1 MFTKI
6 TLKNYRTHKLTTLEL
21 GPVTLLIGNNNSGKS
36 NLFAGLDHFAW
47 LVRRANPQHN
57 KEAKVTVRD
66 YFPHRYRLAGEGIEP
81 MSITIDWTTGDQ
93 QQITYEIE
101 LYKNDSNH
109 VEMNSREGEVGCRER
124 ITIKLSN
131 KESKEITSGYNKPSN
146 LINLRRKIE
155 SDTSL
160 PKLEKD
166 LCRSFFRDFANIFSY
181 HFQPA
186 FLKGL
191 ASAQP
196 RSKHNLS
203 DNEPT
208 KKENISIPVEL
219 GYYGDN
225 FQDILIHTKEK
236 EERTFSRFNALLRRF
251 EAAKNF
257 ISVRPDN
264 NNPQKVIW
272 EFDLGRKETSRSLDD
287 FPAEVVS
294 DGILKAAVIAL
305 LISLRRPPTL
315 TLLEE
320 IENGINPG
328 NIQLLIDWIW
338 QSATPNPA
346 GNIPQ
351 FILTSHS
358 PSVLREFSEHLDN
371 VYVTRLDKRRFQ
383 SDVRNLNT
391 ALETLI
397 GIGSVADGEI
407 IEDDQGKR
415 LVKIPK
421 YRLVELWHSGAIG

>member
-1 MFTKI
+1 M
-6 TLKNYRTHKLTTLEL
+6 
-21 GPVTLLIGNNNSGKS
+21 IGNNNSGKS
-36 NLFAGLDHFAW
+36 NLFAGLDHFSW
-47 LVRRANPQHN
+47 LVRRANPKYN
-57 KEAKVTVRD
+57 KEARVTARD
-66 YFPHRYRLAGEGIEP
+66 YFPHRYRLAGEGSEA
-81 MSITIDWTTGDQ
+81 MSISIDWNTSYQ
-93 QQITYEIE
+93 QQITYEMD
-101 LYKNDSNH
+101 LYKNDSSH
-109 VEMNSREGEVGCRER
+109 LEISFEESEVGCRER
-124 ITIKLSN
+124 ITIKLSK
-131 KESKEITSGYNKPSN
+131 KELREITSGYNKPSN
-146 LINLRRKIE
+146 LINLRQKIE
-155 SDTSL
+155 LDTSI
-160 PKLEKD
+160 PKLEKE

-191 ASAQP
+191 VATQP
-196 RSKHNLS
+196 RSKRSLR
-203 DNEPT
+203 DNEAT
-208 KKENISIPVEL
+208 ETENINIPVEL

-225 FQDILIHTKEK
+225 FQNILIYTKEK

-257 ISVRPDN
+257 ISVHPDN
-264 NNPQKVIW
+264 HNPHKVIW
-272 EFDLGRKETSRSLDD
+272 EFDLGRKETNRSLDE
-287 FPAEVVS
+287 FPAEIVS

-338 QSATPNPA
+338 QAATPNPD

-358 PSVLREFSEHLDN
+358 PSVLREFSENLDN

-397 GIGSVADGEI
+397 GIGTVDDGEI
-407 IEDDQGKR
+407 IEDDNGKR